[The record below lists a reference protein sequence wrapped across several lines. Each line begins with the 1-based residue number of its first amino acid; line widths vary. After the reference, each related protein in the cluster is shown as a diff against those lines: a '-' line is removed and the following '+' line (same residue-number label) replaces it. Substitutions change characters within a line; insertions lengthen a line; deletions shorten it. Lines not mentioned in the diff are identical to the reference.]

1 MAHLWELTS
10 AIDGIKEAI
19 EHASRLAYDLS
30 GADGGVQGG
39 EYIERL
45 NCPDCNGSGF
55 GCVACNSRGY
65 FDVTNTIPEIP
76 AVEGWPAMLAVVDR
90 LGYISLHVD
99 NVLSDE
105 VKAAIA
111 AENDQDD
118 RYG

>member
-45 NCPDCNGSGF
+45 NCPD
-55 GCVACNSRGY
+55 CNSRGY

-111 AENDQDD
+111 AENDEDD